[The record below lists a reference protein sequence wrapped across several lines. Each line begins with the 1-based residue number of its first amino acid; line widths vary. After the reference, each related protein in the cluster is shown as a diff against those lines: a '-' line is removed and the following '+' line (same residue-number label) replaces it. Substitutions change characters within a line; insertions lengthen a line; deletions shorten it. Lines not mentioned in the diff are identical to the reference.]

1 MIEQADLF
9 IVGGGMVGAAL
20 AAALAD
26 SGRRIVVLEQQRP
39 PAFDAESAPDLRV
52 SAISPASRQLLTAIG
67 AWQHIEAMRSAPYQ
81 RMLVWENAEDEGTL
95 FDAAELGENE
105 LGHIIEN
112 RIVQLACQQAM
123 AEHDNIELI
132 CPDQLQSLSE
142 EDGHCLVTL
151 ASGRRFAATL
161 VVAADGA
168 HSCARRLAGIGINSH
183 DYPMH
188 AFVATF
194 AIEGGERDITWQ
206 QFTEHGPQSLLPLPG
221 DYASLVWYQQP
232 AFVRT
237 LEEMSEAALIAAFQ
251 QQFPQRLP
259 VLRHLVSRGSFA
271 LTRRHAQQYYRGRV
285 VLAGDA
291 AHTIH
296 PLAGQG
302 VNLGF
307 QDVQTLAAI
316 LQEAMTKGDDI
327 ADAALLQR
335 YQRQRMLPNHA
346 MQRLM
351 DVFCYGFS
359 TRVTPLR
366 LLRNVALKL
375 ANRPGKL
382 KQEVVRYAL
391 GLSPL
396 ARGLRITLP
405 GKS

>member
-1 MIEQADLF
+1 RDMIEQADLF

-26 SGRRIVVLEQQRP
+26 SGRRIVVLEQQLP
-39 PAFDAESAPDLRV
+39 QAFDAESAPDLRV

-123 AEHDNIELI
+123 AAHDNIELI

-168 HSCARRLAGIGINSH
+168 HSCARRL
-183 DYPMH
+183 
-188 AFVATF
+188 
-194 AIEGGERDITWQ
+194 RDITWQ

-359 TRVTPLR
+359 TRVAPSAKTTSIPTLSMVR
-366 LLRNVALKL
+366 SAALET
-375 ANRPGKL
+375 RRRT
-382 KQEVVRYAL
+382 QRFS
-391 GLSPL
+391 LS
-396 ARGLRITLP
+396 TQ
-405 GKS
+405 

>member
-1 MIEQADLF
+1 MVEQADLF

-26 SGRRIVVLEQQRP
+26 TGRRIVVLEQQAP
-39 PAFDAESAPDLRV
+39 AAFDPASAPDLRV
-52 SAISPASRQLLTAIG
+52 SAISPASRQLLERIG
-67 AWQHIEAMRSAPYQ
+67 AWPYIEAMRSAPYR
-81 RMLVWENAEDEGTL
+81 RMLVWENDEQEGTL
-95 FDAAELGENE
+95 FDAAELGEAE

-112 RIVQLACQQAM
+112 RIVQLACQQAL
-123 AEHDNIELI
+123 AQHDNVELI
-132 CPDQLQSLSE
+132 CPDLLQSLSE
-142 EDGHCLVTL
+142 QGDHCLVTL
-151 ASGRRFAATL
+151 GSGRQFAARL

-168 HSCARRLAGIGINSH
+168 QSAARRLAGIGINSH

-206 QFTEHGPQSLLPLPG
+206 QFTADGPQSLLPLPG
-221 DYASLVWYQQP
+221 DYASLVWYHQP
-232 AFVRT
+232 ARVRELET
-237 LEEMSEAALIAAFQ
+237 LSEAALIAAFQ
-251 QQFPQRLP
+251 REFPARLP
-259 VLRHLVSRGSFA
+259 VLRQLVSRGSFA
-271 LTRRHAQQYYRGRV
+271 LTRRHAQCYHRGRV

-307 QDVQTLAAI
+307 QDVQALSALLHEAFRLGQDPAAP
-316 LQEAMTKGDDI
+316 
-327 ADAALLQR
+327 ALLQR

-351 DVFCYGFS
+351 DAFCYGFGNS
-359 TRVTPLR
+359 APPLR
-366 LLRNVALKL
+366 LLRNLALKL
-375 ANRPGKL
+375 ANRPGRL

-396 ARGLRITLP
+396 ARDLRIGLP
-405 GKS
+405 GK